1 MTRAW
6 PILCCLVC
14 AATVRAEPRP
24 IVVGSLLDTEG
35 NLLAEIFSQVLEA
48 TGEAPVKRRFSLGHT
63 GIVLAAL
70 DQGEVQVLPEY
81 SGTVANAILKRPELT
96 SHPEIAT
103 QALALGYVLGPP
115 LGFNNTYA
123 LGMTR
128 ARAAE
133 LNLQTVGDLQKATHL
148 KGGFSPEFLA
158 SPYGLPGVQK
168 AYGFTLAQTT
178 SLEHSV
184 AYDALTAGAIDVT
197 DLYTTDARIARLDLV
212 ALEDNR
218 QFFVAYLGLALVK
231 KEFVRDY
238 PRSWAALQ
246 RLAGTMP
253 QQRMVALNAQV
264 ELEHQPVAQ
273 VARTFLQQA
282 LPDLVTASQV
292 GTVAAR
298 TTTRPPLGSLTL
310 EHLWLVL
317 VSLLMSVGL
326 GIPLGILGSR
336 SPALGQL
343 VVGVAGVIQTLP
355 TVALLVVLIP
365 FTGIGAWP
373 ALLALFLYGLF
384 PVVRGTIVGL
394 AGVDARLLEVSY
406 VMGMTRRDRLWR
418 VEVPLASPAILNGI
432 KLTAVTNVGTA
443 TLAAL
448 IGGGG
453 YGSLIIQG
461 LGLNDMTLVMWGAVP
476 SALMALAVHALGEAL
491 DRVLLPRGLRAA
503 PPS

>member
-1 MTRAW
+1 MKR
-6 PILCCLVC
+6 ICLAACFGLC
-14 AATVRAEPRP
+14 AATALAQPKP

-70 DQGEVQVLPEY
+70 EQGEIHVLPEY
-81 SGTVANAILKRPELT
+81 SGTVANVILKRPELT
-96 SHPEIAT
+96 SFPEIAS
-103 QALALGYVLGPP
+103 QAQALGYVLGAP

-128 ARAAE
+128 ARATE
-133 LNLQTVGDLQKATHL
+133 LKLRSVGDLQRAPQL

-168 AYGFTLAQTT
+168 TYGFTLTQTT

-212 ALEDNR
+212 ALEDDRN
-218 QFFVAYLGLALVK
+218 FFVAYLGLALVK
-231 KEFVRDY
+231 KEFVQNY

-246 RLAGTMP
+246 RLAGTLP

-264 ELEHQPVAQ
+264 ELDHQPVAV
-273 VARTFLQQA
+273 VARMFLQQA
-282 LPDLVTASQV
+282 LPDL
-292 GTVAAR
+292 AR
-298 TTTRPPLGSLTL
+298 TSPVATGASTRPALGSLTL

-317 VSLLMSVGL
+317 VALLMSVGL
-326 GIPLGILGSR
+326 GVPLGILGSR
-336 SPALGQL
+336 SRALGQV
-343 VVGVAGVIQTLP
+343 VVGVSGVIQTLP

-365 FTGIGAWP
+365 LTGIGAWP

-394 AGVDARLLEVSY
+394 AGVDLRLLEVCD
-406 VMGMTRRDRLWR
+406 VMGMPRRDRLWR
-418 VEVPLASPAILNGI
+418 VELPLASPAILNGI

-461 LGLNDMTLVMWGAVP
+461 LGINDMTLVMWGAVP
-476 SALMALAVHALGEAL
+476 SALMALAVHAVGEAL
-491 DRVLLPRGLRAA
+491 DRVLLPRGLRVVRA
-503 PPS
+503 PQS